1 MNRLGL
7 SHTRNDAISSVDI
20 ASPAKPAPQEVQQAT
35 PKAGDTVYEIGVILA
50 LHLAFAFA
58 VLLTLQA
65 FGVS

>member
-1 MNRLGL
+1 MNRPGL
-7 SHTRNDAISSVDI
+7 SRTRNDTMSGLDI
-20 ASPAKPAPQEVQQAT
+20 ATPAKAAPQEAQQAA
-35 PKAGDTVYEIGVILA
+35 PKAGETVYEIGVILA

>member
-7 SHTRNDAISSVDI
+7 SQPCNDAMSDVDI
-20 ASPAKPAPQEVQQAT
+20 ASPAKSASQQAT
-35 PKAGDTVYEIGVILA
+35 PKAGETVYEIGVILA

>member
-1 MNRLGL
+1 MNRFGL
-7 SHTRNDAISSVDI
+7 SQSRNDAMSGVDI
-20 ASPAKPAPQEVQQAT
+20 ASPAKPAPQEAQQAT
-35 PKAGDTVYEIGVILA
+35 PKAGETVYEIGVILA

>member
-7 SHTRNDAISSVDI
+7 SHTRNDAMSGVDI
-20 ASPAKPAPQEVQQAT
+20 APAAKPALPEARHAT
-35 PKAGDTVYEIGVILA
+35 PKAGETVYEIGVVLA
-50 LHLAFAFA
+50 LHMAFAFA

>member
-1 MNRLGL
+1 MDRFGL
-7 SHTRNDAISSVDI
+7 SRSRDDNTSRLDAATSLV
-20 ASPAKPAPQEVQQAT
+20 PAPFKAGET
-35 PKAGDTVYEIGVILA
+35 PKAGETLHEIGIVIA

>member
-7 SHTRNDAISSVDI
+7 SHTRNDAMSGMDI
-20 ASPAKPAPQEVQQAT
+20 ASPAKPVPQEAQQAT
-35 PKAGDTVYEIGVILA
+35 PRAGETVYEIGVILV

-65 FGVS
+65 FGAS

>member
-7 SHTRNDAISSVDI
+7 SHTRNDAMSGVDI
-20 ASPAKPAPQEVQQAT
+20 VSPAKPVLQEAQQAT
-35 PKAGDTVYEIGVILA
+35 PKAGETVYEIGVLLA
-50 LHLAFAFA
+50 LHMAFAFA

>member
-7 SHTRNDAISSVDI
+7 SQSRNDAMSGPDI
-20 ASPAKPAPQEVQQAT
+20 ASPQEAQQAT
-35 PKAGDTVYEIGVILA
+35 PKAGETVYEIGVILA

>member
-7 SHTRNDAISSVDI
+7 SQSRNDAMSGVDI
-20 ASPAKPAPQEVQQAT
+20 ASSAKPALQETQQAT
-35 PKAGDTVYEIGVILA
+35 PKAGETVYEIGVILA
-50 LHLAFAFA
+50 LHLAFAFT

>member
-7 SHTRNDAISSVDI
+7 SHTRNHAMSGLDI
-20 ASPAKPAPQEVQQAT
+20 ATPAQPAPQAT
-35 PKAGDTVYEIGVILA
+35 PKAGETAYEIGVILA